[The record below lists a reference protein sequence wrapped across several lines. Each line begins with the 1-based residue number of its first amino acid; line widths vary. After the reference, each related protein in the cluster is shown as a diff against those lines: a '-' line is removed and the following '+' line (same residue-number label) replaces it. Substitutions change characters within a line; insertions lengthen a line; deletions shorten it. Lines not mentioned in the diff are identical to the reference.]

1 MNHLGVKK
9 IKAAFW
15 FAGLVLL
22 FSALILVGHLSSNSL
37 EFSQYNTVWNG
48 TSRFF
53 SDLDRH
59 RMVGIS
65 DLTQL
70 NAYPANATL
79 LIIAPYRQPTTG
91 ERAAYRAFIERGNT
105 IILADDFGTGNAIL
119 RGINSRI
126 SIQPGNV
133 SSIDREYADS
143 YSAVAYRS
151 ANETPVQNINKILLN
166 RAAPLEGGTTLMRT
180 SIMSWIDENGD
191 RRINNNEQ
199 LGYFAVMAADQ
210 IGSGRLI
217 VISDPSIFINSM
229 YAEDARW
236 DNQMLIRTL
245 VGGDGALLVD
255 QTNSRTRDAQGL
267 NEILHVIRTTLL
279 TELILFGVLMI
290 GVAWAWRKKKI

>member
-1 MNHLGVKK
+1 VKK

-15 FAGLVLL
+15 FACLVLL
-22 FSALILVGHLSSNSL
+22 CAILILVGHLSSNSL
-37 EFSQYNTVWNG
+37 EFSQYNTGWNG
-48 TSRFF
+48 TSQFF

-65 DLTQL
+65 DSTQL
-70 NAYPANATL
+70 SAYPANATL
-79 LIIAPYRQPTTG
+79 FIIAPNHQPTTG

-119 RGINSRI
+119 RGIGSRI
-126 SIQPGNV
+126 SIQPGNI

-166 RAAPLEGGTTLMRT
+166 RAAPIEGGTTLMRT

-191 RRINNNEQ
+191 RRINNNEP
-199 LGYFAVMAADQ
+199 LGSFAVMAVDQ
-210 IGSGRLI
+210 ISSGRLI

-229 YAEDARW
+229 YAEDSRW
-236 DNQMLIRTL
+236 DNRMLIRTL
-245 VGGDGALLVD
+245 EGDEGALLVD
-255 QTNSRTRDAQGL
+255 QTNSRTRDAQGF

-279 TELILFGVLMI
+279 IELVLFGVLML
-290 GVAWAWRKKKI
+290 GVAWAWRQKKI

>member
-1 MNHLGVKK
+1 MNPLGVKK

-22 FSALILVGHLSSNSL
+22 LSALILVGHLSSNSL

-79 LIIAPYRQPTTG
+79 LIIAPNRQPTNG

-119 RGINSRI
+119 RGIGSRI

-151 ANETPVQNINKILLN
+151 ANDTPVQNINKILLN

-290 GVAWAWRKKKI
+290 GIAWAWRQKKI